1 MVEAEEKI
9 KERKNKLREGAKWN
23 PTILQMA
30 PNLIALGF
38 TEDDLGAVLGA
49 SKRTIQ
55 TWKRRH
61 PTFKKACKEGRNLA
75 NVTLTAQML
84 RAAIGYDYEETEKV
98 YKPKYTGAGNNILV
112 VDEETGQPI
121 ETLVERKVKTK
132 HQKGDARLMEFL
144 ACNRLP
150 EYFNRDWDKD
160 TVVKDVAELTGTT
173 LANFFGKW
181 HELCEKK
188 HVESRII
195 EGTEGVLNG
204 VKESPKTNT

>member
-1 MVEAEEKI
+1 
-9 KERKNKLREGAKWN
+9 
-23 PTILQMA
+23 
-30 PNLIALGF
+30 
-38 TEDDLGAVLGA
+38 
-49 SKRTIQ
+49 
-55 TWKRRH
+55 
-61 PTFKKACKEGRNLA
+61 
-75 NVTLTAQML
+75 
-84 RAAIGYDYEETEKV
+84 
-98 YKPKYTGAGNNILV
+98 
-112 VDEETGQPI
+112 
-121 ETLVERKVKTK
+121 
-132 HQKGDARLMEFL
+132 MEFL

>member
-1 MVEAEEKI
+1 MIDADAKI
-9 KERKNKLREGAKWN
+9 KERKHKLQDGAKFDM
-23 PTILQMA
+23 TVLETA
-30 PNLIALGF
+30 KNLVALGF
-38 TEDDLGAVLGA
+38 TEEELGVVLGC

-61 PTFKKACKEGRNLA
+61 PTFKKACKEGKNLA
-75 NVTLTAQML
+75 NVILTAQML
-84 RAAIGYDYEETEKV
+84 RAAIGYNYEETEKV